1 MRLTLDYSPL
11 LDLQKN
17 NLHRMVPP
25 YEPNNFCYQHFVD
38 NYNPS
43 WDILSFP
50 IKENTLYTYSEIR
63 SSRISQERSRNEGN
77 DRVALKGIAAYET
90 LVLLEWN

>member
-1 MRLTLDYSPL
+1 MRLTLNYSPL

-25 YEPNNFCYQHFVD
+25 YEPNNFSYQHFVD

-43 WDILSFP
+43 
-50 IKENTLYTYSEIR
+50 
-63 SSRISQERSRNEGN
+63 
-77 DRVALKGIAAYET
+77 
-90 LVLLEWN
+90 